1 MPGTSSHRLLN
12 SLLPNTHPSNWHCYW
27 KQYPVAYHLWL
38 VWSQSWQTHKLSQR
52 LPASDSWRGPNAKY
66 RSISYPWPL
75 LRAVRP
81 RNAKYCRV
89 FAAFDAWHRC
99 QAKFNGSQ
107 ALHRQPSA
115 KQDSRHQDFNHQYKV
130 LNWLGWFTMNH
141 TLHIQIVSFGLVVAT
156 CNETKNVDF
165 GVLACVF
172 SRSLSLS
179 GGHPVWTLTCTLNS
193 HEIHSSSDFP
203 RLAICSQTQVCGF
216 VTQFH
221 SVLQTQNMSKHIS
234 SIAFSKPFVKL
245 FIVRR
250 AKAVP
255 K

>member
-1 MPGTSSHRLLN
+1 
-12 SLLPNTHPSNWHCYW
+12 
-27 KQYPVAYHLWL
+27 
-38 VWSQSWQTHKLSQR
+38 
-52 LPASDSWRGPNAKY
+52 
-66 RSISYPWPL
+66 
-75 LRAVRP
+75 
-81 RNAKYCRV
+81 
-89 FAAFDAWHRC
+89 
-99 QAKFNGSQ
+99 
-107 ALHRQPSA
+107 
-115 KQDSRHQDFNHQYKV
+115 
-130 LNWLGWFTMNH
+130 MNH

-156 CNETKNVDF
+156 CNETKNADF

>member
-27 KQYPVAYHLWL
+27 KQYPFAYHLWL

-156 CNETKNVDF
+156 RNETKNTDF
-165 GVLACVF
+165 GVDF
-172 SRSLSLS
+172 EM
-179 GGHPVWTLTCTLNS
+179 HPEQSWKSFLESNG
-193 HEIHSSSDFP
+193 FP

>member
-1 MPGTSSHRLLN
+1 
-12 SLLPNTHPSNWHCYW
+12 
-27 KQYPVAYHLWL
+27 
-38 VWSQSWQTHKLSQR
+38 
-52 LPASDSWRGPNAKY
+52 
-66 RSISYPWPL
+66 
-75 LRAVRP
+75 
-81 RNAKYCRV
+81 
-89 FAAFDAWHRC
+89 
-99 QAKFNGSQ
+99 
-107 ALHRQPSA
+107 
-115 KQDSRHQDFNHQYKV
+115 
-130 LNWLGWFTMNH
+130 MNH

-156 CNETKNVDF
+156 CNETKNADF

-216 VTQFH
+216 VTHFH

-245 FIVRR
+245 FILRR
-250 AKAVP
+250 AEAVQKKNHLIQKQNGDP
-255 K
+255 ASKPPWVNVSRSCSESTVLGRQRGSI